1 MVSLVKIEPYPEPFK
16 TLAAPIIHP
25 RAVQTPNLRP
35 QVSGTRQNS
44 PVRNSQ
50 TPHRESPVQSSTNQ
64 AIMRKTF
71 MIPLRQASLV
81 WRISG
86 GGTGPARVVNPE
98 IQQAPSLRPI
108 SNCAVRRSHSNA
120 SNANNN
126 NAATSPLGHVG
137 VAAALAAEGAGV
149 K

>member
-1 MVSLVKIEPYPEPFK
+1 
-16 TLAAPIIHP
+16 
-25 RAVQTPNLRP
+25 
-35 QVSGTRQNS
+35 
-44 PVRNSQ
+44 
-50 TPHRESPVQSSTNQ
+50 
-64 AIMRKTF
+64 MRKAF

-86 GGTGPARVVNPE
+86 GGTGPARVVNPG

-149 K
+149 QQVKPTIWDEFALRDRVALVSGGNRGLGLEMALVLIEAGARAVYCIDLPAQPGKE